1 MATYIFAY
9 NALPDNL
16 CKNGMF
22 GEADR
27 LFNEMLDRGL
37 VPNEV
42 TYHIPIHSLCERGV
56 MEDALHM
63 FDRMREK
70 EVRVT
75 VYPYI
80 SLINNCCKK
89 GGFRHGSWDFWG
101 EMAKIGVTLNVASYS
116 PLIAGLYR
124 EGGLSSAME
133 LHQRLLHGL
142 LIR

>member
-1 MATYIFAY
+1 MVTNIFAY
-9 NALPDNL
+9 NALLDNL
-16 CKNGMF
+16 YKNGMF

-37 VPNEV
+37 VPNEA

-80 SLINNCCKK
+80 
-89 GGFRHGSWDFWG
+89 
-101 EMAKIGVTLNVASYS
+101 
-116 PLIAGLYR
+116 
-124 EGGLSSAME
+124 
-133 LHQRLLHGL
+133 
-142 LIR
+142 